1 MFGGLITN
9 AVWCGFL
16 IVRNGTAGEFVGR
29 PGKAPDADGRR
40 PPLLL
45 NYLLAAFGG
54 TLWYFQFFFYTMGTV
69 SFGLQFGGQS
79 SERSEEHT
87 PELQSLMRNS
97 YAVFCLKKKQKKTT
111 RKHQPARHE

>member
-9 AVWCGFL
+9 AVLCGFL

-54 TLWYFQFFFYTMGTV
+54 TLWYFQFFFYTMGESQMGRFGFSSWTLQDRKSTRLNTV
-69 SFGLQFGGQS
+69 PNAHLVCRLPL
-79 SERSEEHT
+79 E
-87 PELQSLMRNS
+87 
-97 YAVFCLKKKQKKTT
+97 KKN
-111 RKHQPARHE
+111 

>member
-54 TLWYFQFFFYTMGTV
+54 TLWYFQFFFYTMGE
-69 SFGLQFGGQS
+69 SQMGRFG
-79 SERSEEHT
+79 RSEERRVGKECVSTCRSRWSPYH
-87 PELQSLMRNS
+87 
-97 YAVFCLKKKQKKTT
+97 
-111 RKHQPARHE
+111 